1 AALRLPPSLSARDR
15 AATVNAMI
23 EKVGLS
29 KVADSLIGNVSQH
42 GISGGEQRR
51 LSVATELL
59 TEPCVIFADE
69 PTSGLD
75 SYMAMQVVKLFKG
88 LALDGRTVVCTI
100 HQPSSSV
107 FAQFNKVREES
118 GDGLSVDPK
127 P

>member
-88 LALDGRTVVCTI
+88 LALDGRTV
-100 HQPSSSV
+100 
-107 FAQFNKVREES
+107 
-118 GDGLSVDPK
+118 
-127 P
+127 